1 MFGVLNF
8 KFKYYCKYIY
18 YYKLFLEI
26 LTYMYMKY
34 FFKKAYL
41 FMLLYKDFQL
51 QEIEEK
57 APMIRKQRE
66 DYEQSLETIEQMNKQ
81 LDAAL
86 LESQKMRIEADQANR
101 NYNYMKRENEK
112 LQQQT
117 EDLSKQVREEREA

>member
-1 MFGVLNF
+1 
-8 KFKYYCKYIY
+8 
-18 YYKLFLEI
+18 
-26 LTYMYMKY
+26 MKY
-34 FFKKAYL
+34 FFKKADL

>member
-1 MFGVLNF
+1 
-8 KFKYYCKYIY
+8 
-18 YYKLFLEI
+18 
-26 LTYMYMKY
+26 MKY

-81 LDAAL
+81 LDAVL

>member
-1 MFGVLNF
+1 
-8 KFKYYCKYIY
+8 
-18 YYKLFLEI
+18 
-26 LTYMYMKY
+26 MKY

-57 APMIRKQRE
+57 APLIRKQRE
-66 DYEQSLETIEQMNKQ
+66 DYEQSLETIKQMNKQ

>member
-1 MFGVLNF
+1 
-8 KFKYYCKYIY
+8 
-18 YYKLFLEI
+18 
-26 LTYMYMKY
+26 MKY

>member
-1 MFGVLNF
+1 
-8 KFKYYCKYIY
+8 
-18 YYKLFLEI
+18 
-26 LTYMYMKY
+26 MKY

-86 LESQKMRIEADQANR
+86 LESQKMRIETDQANR

>member
-1 MFGVLNF
+1 MFYSNTIANTIKSYF
-8 KFKYYCKYIY
+8 WKFQNIWNIFLKSLFDYSTLCYY
-18 YYKLFLEI
+18 E
-26 LTYMYMKY
+26 
-34 FFKKAYL
+34 
-41 FMLLYKDFQL
+41 DSQL

-57 APMIRKQRE
+57 APLIRKQRE

-112 LQQQT
+112 LQQET
-117 EDLSKQVREEREA
+117 EDLSKQVRGKKGG

>member
-1 MFGVLNF
+1 
-8 KFKYYCKYIY
+8 
-18 YYKLFLEI
+18 
-26 LTYMYMKY
+26 
-34 FFKKAYL
+34 
-41 FMLLYKDFQL
+41 MLLYKDFQL

-57 APMIRKQRE
+57 APMIHKQRE

>member
-1 MFGVLNF
+1 MFFEKAFLCMVLN
-8 KFKYYCKYIY
+8 
-18 YYKLFLEI
+18 
-26 LTYMYMKY
+26 
-34 FFKKAYL
+34 
-41 FMLLYKDFQL
+41 KDSKL

-57 APMIRKQRE
+57 APLIRKQRE

-117 EDLSKQVREEREA
+117 EDLSKQVRGKGEA

>member
-1 MFGVLNF
+1 MFFEKAFLCMVLN
-8 KFKYYCKYIY
+8 
-18 YYKLFLEI
+18 
-26 LTYMYMKY
+26 
-34 FFKKAYL
+34 
-41 FMLLYKDFQL
+41 KDSKL

-57 APMIRKQRE
+57 APLIRKQRE
-66 DYEQSLETIEQMNKQ
+66 DYEQTLETIEQMNKQ

-117 EDLSKQVREEREA
+117 EDLSKQVRGKGEA

>member
-1 MFGVLNF
+1 
-8 KFKYYCKYIY
+8 
-18 YYKLFLEI
+18 
-26 LTYMYMKY
+26 MYMKY